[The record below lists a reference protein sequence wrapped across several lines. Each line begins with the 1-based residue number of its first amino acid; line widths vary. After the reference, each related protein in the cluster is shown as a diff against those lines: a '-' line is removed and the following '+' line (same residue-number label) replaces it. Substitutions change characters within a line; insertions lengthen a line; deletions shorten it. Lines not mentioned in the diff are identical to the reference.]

1 MKKPNRK
8 TSPLKK
14 HSPERLTSSLERARS
29 LGLWGI
35 VNAWEELRAE
45 TWIEEILDIEE
56 NERKRRSLERR
67 ITSAKIGRFTPIA
80 DFDWLWPKKIDRDHM
95 EDVLRLDFLSEC
107 ANVILLGPNGV
118 GKTTMAQN
126 IAYGALLAGHTVR
139 MTTASE
145 LLCDLAIQDG
155 PLALSRRIRRYTK
168 PALLVIDEL
177 GYLFSPVGHAD
188 LLFEIISRRYKEGKS
203 VVLTTNKAF
212 SEWGE
217 IFPNAACV
225 TTLIDRLT
233 HRCEIVKID
242 GDSYRHK
249 ESQERQS
256 KRRKPRPVQDDKPL

>member
-1 MKKPNRK
+1 M
-8 TSPLKK
+8 
-14 HSPERLTSSLERARS
+14 
-29 LGLWGI
+29 
-35 VNAWEELRAE
+35 NAWEELRAE
-45 TWIEEILDIEE
+45 TWIDELIELEE

-80 DFDWLWPKKIDRDHM
+80 DFDWLWPKNIDRDQM
-95 EDVLRLDFLSEC
+95 GDILRLDFLSEG
-107 ANVILLGPNGV
+107 ANVILFGPNGV

-145 LLCDLAIQDG
+145 LLCDLATQDG
-155 PLALSRRIRRYTK
+155 PLALTRRIRRYTK

-177 GYLFSPVGHAD
+177 GYLASTSGHAD

-203 VVLTTNKAF
+203 IVLTTNKAF

-217 IFPNAACV
+217 TFPNAACV
-225 TTLIDRLT
+225 TTLVDRLT
-233 HRCEIVKID
+233 HRGEIVKID

-249 ESQERQS
+249 EYQERQAN
-256 KRRKPRPVQDDKPL
+256 RRKPRPVQDDEPL